1 MLYLPPSRIFN
12 LNSLSQNLTFN
23 FTFFQGLIGNLNGNG
38 CNNWKIQMMY
48 NFNLAVSES
57 CYG

>member
-1 MLYLPPSRIFN
+1 MLYLPLSRIFN
-12 LNSLSQNLTFN
+12 LNSVSQKLTVKYS
-23 FTFFQGLIGNLNGNG
+23 FFQGLIGNLNG

-57 CYG
+57 C